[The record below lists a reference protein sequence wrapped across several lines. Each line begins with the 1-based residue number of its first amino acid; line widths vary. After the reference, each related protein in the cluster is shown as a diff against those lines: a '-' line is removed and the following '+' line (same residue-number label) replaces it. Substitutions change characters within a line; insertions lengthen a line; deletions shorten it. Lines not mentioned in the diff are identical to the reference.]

1 MNTFI
6 VTIIFNTL
14 IIIISLYLFFLF
26 IKSESFHTYPCYN
39 IIIFSFIILLDNIL
53 RVIPSKFTVL
63 NYIQAFIL
71 VLLDKLI
78 LATLSCQVLIFYLG
92 VIKTKFYFAHEKA
105 IFFTTFIINTLI
117 CLTLTIFFIVFPKN
131 HIRKPN
137 GREYY
142 YCYNFDEKTY
152 IDTVFNAVYLTIS
165 VYCSIV
171 LLVFISNKKKE
182 AAKGKI
188 EDLDYHRNFIRLL
201 ILFFLITVT
210 FAESYLIIYGVIHG
224 VVTEI
229 LYLGI
234 CFLIDL
240 FNSFNRTI
248 LKESMKIFCQN
259 TDLIQQEGTMKISN
273 DDDNADEDG
282 IEIEHVRT
290 ESF

>member
-1 MNTFI
+1 MDFFI
-6 VTIIFNTL
+6 PTIILNTL

-26 IKSESFHTYPCYN
+26 IKSKSFHTYPCYN

-53 RVIPSKFTVL
+53 RVIPSKLTVL

-78 LATLSCQVLIFYLG
+78 LATLSCQVLIFYFG

-105 IFFTTFIINTLI
+105 IFFTTFIVNTLI
-117 CLTLTIFFIVFPKN
+117 CLILTIIFIALSDN
-131 HIRKPN
+131 HIRKPT

-142 YCYNFDEKTY
+142 YCDKLSYKIY
-152 IDTVFNAVYLTIS
+152 IDTVFNALYLIIS

-188 EDLDYHRNFIRLL
+188 EDLDYHRNFIRALV
-201 ILFFLITVT
+201 LFFLITIT
-210 FAESYLIIYGVIHG
+210 FVESYLIIYDVIHG
-224 VVTEI
+224 LVTEI

-240 FNSFNRTI
+240 FNSFNKTI
-248 LKESMKIFCQN
+248 LKESMRIFCQK
-259 TDLIQQEGTMKISN
+259 TDEIQQEGTMKIDN
-273 DDDNADEDG
+273 DDDNTDEDG
-282 IEIEHVRT
+282 AEIERVRT